1 MVSVKILIKFLT
13 RFNKNRGYT
22 MTQKSQKNIEI
33 SSQLFR
39 RSLLVS
45 AIVSALGVTFVQAQ
59 QAQQQGRLETITFTA
74 QKRAQNLQKVPV
86 SVNAF
91 TGDELAVAVIKDM
104 YDL

>member
-1 MVSVKILIKFLT
+1 
-13 RFNKNRGYT
+13 